1 MSEQTA
7 ASLPVLV
14 PVFVLV
20 LPLLGLLLLLQPVT
34 SAAVTTHA
42 AASRLPNAL
51 HRTMT
56 PLINRRAGMTARLT
70 LKHPAG

>member
-7 ASLPVLV
+7 ELLLVLVLV
-14 PVFVLV
+14 PVLVLV
-20 LPLLGLLLLLQPVT
+20 LLGLLLLLQPVT

-42 AASRLPNAL
+42 AVSRLPNAL
-51 HRTMT
+51 HRTVT
-56 PLINRRAGMTARLT
+56 PFNRRVGLTTRLT

>member
-7 ASLPVLV
+7 ALLPVLV
-14 PVFVLV
+14 LVLV
-20 LPLLGLLLLLQPVT
+20 LPLPLLVVVLLLQPVI

-51 HRTMT
+51 HRTVT
-56 PLINRRAGMTARLT
+56 PPLIAG
-70 LKHPAG
+70 PA

>member
-7 ASLPVLV
+7 ELLPVLV
-14 PVFVLV
+14 LVPVLV

-42 AASRLPNAL
+42 AVSRLPNAL
-51 HRTMT
+51 HHTVT
-56 PLINRRAGMTARLT
+56 PLIAGPT
-70 LKHPAG
+70 